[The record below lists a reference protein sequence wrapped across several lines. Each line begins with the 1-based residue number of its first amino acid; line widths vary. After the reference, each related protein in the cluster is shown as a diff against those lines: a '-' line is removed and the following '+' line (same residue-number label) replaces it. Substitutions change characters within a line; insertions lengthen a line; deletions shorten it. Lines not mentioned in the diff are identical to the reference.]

1 MPGRYRFTVQGARI
15 EIDRTSD
22 WLLAIERAVASTKLL
37 SPCKRIDGTIT
48 CVESWKIAELFAWLR
63 ECAGLEFRVLT
74 RVHERL
80 LHAAARVK
88 FRRWNS
94 WRFVEIDVTDVAW
107 RGVDFSKK
115 TWLKSWQR
123 ERGKGNLNV
132 TKVHE
137 TRKEFVKVHLLIIVG
152 GFSWR
157 RIVFC
162 ETKSKKLFFS
172 FLKMDIIPYLE
183 SLDYTFI
190 PVSDS
195 QVFF

>member
-80 LHAAARVK
+80 LHAATRVK

-137 TRKEFVKVHLLIIVG
+137 TRKEFVKVHLLILSADFYDGALYFVKQRARN
-152 GFSWR
+152 S
-157 RIVFC
+157 
-162 ETKSKKLFFS
+162 S
-172 FLKMDIIPYLE
+172 FP
-183 SLDYTFI
+183 F
-190 PVSDS
+190 
-195 QVFF
+195 